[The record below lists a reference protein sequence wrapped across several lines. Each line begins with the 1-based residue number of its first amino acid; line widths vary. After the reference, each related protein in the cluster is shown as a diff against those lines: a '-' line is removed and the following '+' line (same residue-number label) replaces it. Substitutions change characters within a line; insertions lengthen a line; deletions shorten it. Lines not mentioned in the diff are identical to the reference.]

1 MIEFTHVSKDF
12 GSGEKMVRA
21 VRDVSLTIQDGEIFG
36 IIGFSGAGKST
47 LVRCINLLE
56 RPTNGTV
63 VVDGKEM
70 TALSPKELRLAR
82 RKIGMIFQHFNL
94 MPSRTVFGN
103 VAYPLQGQGLSKQAI
118 QNKVRKLLKLVDIA
132 DKETAYPSQ
141 LSGGQKQRVAI
152 ARALVN
158 DPDLVLLDLTL
169 PVKDGQ
175 HICHEVRRESEVPII
190 VLTSRTTEIDEVMAM
205 TLGADDFVPKPYS
218 ARVLVARIN
227 ALLRRTA
234 AAGERSTLVHKGLEL
249 DLARSMV
256 TNTQTGTSTELTKN
270 ELRILSL
277 LLSRAGKI
285 VSRSAIMQDLWDSDA
300 FVDDNTLTVNIN
312 RLRTTLEKIGIK
324 GYLTTHR
331 GQGYSV

>member
-1 MIEFTHVSKDF
+1 MALIYIVEDDEPIRRELADILARAGFEVEACESFEHVS
-12 GSGEKMVRA
+12 
-21 VRDVSLTIQDGEIFG
+21 RDI
-36 IIGFSGAGKST
+36 
-47 LVRCINLLE
+47 
-56 RPTNGTV
+56 
-63 VVDGKEM
+63 
-70 TALSPKELRLAR
+70 LA
-82 RKIGMIFQHFNL
+82 
-94 MPSRTVFGN
+94 
-103 VAYPLQGQGLSKQAI
+103 AA
-118 QNKVRKLLKLVDIA
+118 
-132 DKETAYPSQ
+132 
-141 LSGGQKQRVAI
+141 
-152 ARALVN
+152 
-158 DPDLVLLDLTL
+158 PDLVLLDLTL

-175 HICHEVRRESEVPII
+175 HICHEVRHESEVPII

-312 RLRTTLEKIGIK
+312 RLRTTLDKIGVK
-324 GYLTTHR
+324 EYLTTHR